1 MMGIK
6 ALRKVLLGLET
17 TAGTAVAADTIWHGT
32 GLIQDQRE
40 VIFPDEDIGYL
51 SGKDRNYIPKI
62 EAGVVFDATPAT
74 FEGLPVI
81 LCAGVKN
88 VVTGVTDTGGSG
100 KVYTYTFPTT
110 AANSIKTWTI
120 EGGDETQAEEVEYAF
135 VESFEIAGNGGE
147 ALTMSANWKGR
158 QVSKCTFTT
167 PVTVPATVE
176 EILFGKGKLYIDAV
190 AGTMG
195 ATEKSNTLLGMSLSV
210 TSGWMAKYAADG
222 NLFFSWAQSTKPE
235 VLLNVTFEHN
245 ASAVAEKDAW
255 KAKTG
260 RQLRL
265 KFEGNALTTA
275 GTFTYKTL
283 IIDLAGK
290 WESFD
295 SIGDM
300 NGNDIVTGVFRAGYD
315 ATAAK
320 FAEIKVV
327 NETAAY

>member
-1 MMGIK
+1 
-6 ALRKVLLGLET
+6 
-17 TAGTAVAADTIWHGT
+17 
-32 GLIQDQRE
+32 
-40 VIFPDEDIGYL
+40 
-51 SGKDRNYIPKI
+51 
-62 EAGVVFDATPAT
+62 
-74 FEGLPVI
+74 
-81 LCAGVKN
+81 
-88 VVTGVTDTGGSG
+88 
-100 KVYTYTFPTT
+100 
-110 AANSIKTWTI
+110 
-120 EGGDETQAEEVEYAF
+120 
-135 VESFEIAGNGGE
+135 
-147 ALTMSANWKGR
+147 MSANWKGR

-167 PVTVPATVE
+167 PVTVPAIVE
-176 EILFGKGKLYIDAV
+176 EMLFGKGKLYIDAV

-210 TSGWMAKYAADG
+210 TTGWIPKYAADG
-222 NLFFSWAQSTKPE
+222 QLYFSWAQATKPE

-245 ASAVAEKDAW
+245 ATAVAEKDAW
-255 KAKTG
+255 KAKTP

-275 GTFTYKTL
+275 GTFTYKTVF
-283 IIDLAGK
+283 IDLAGK

>member
-32 GLIQDQRE
+32 GSIEDQRE
-40 VIFPDEDIGYL
+40 VIFPDEDIGYI
-51 SGKDRNYIPKI
+51 SGKDRNYIPKV

-81 LCAGVKN
+81 LSAGVKN

-110 AANSIKTWTI
+110 TANSIKTWTI
-120 EGGDETQAEEVEYAF
+120 EAGDDQQAEEVEYAF
-135 VESFEIAGNGGE
+135 VESFELSGNGGE
-147 ALTMSANWKGR
+147 ALQMSANWKGR

-167 PVTVPATVE
+167 PVTTPATVE
-176 EILFGKGKLYIDAV
+176 EILFGKGKLYIDEV
-190 AGTMG
+190 GGTIG
-195 ATEKSNTLLGMSLSV
+195 STEKSNTLLGMSLSV
-210 TSGWMAKYAADG
+210 NTGWIAKYAADG
-222 NLFFSWAQSTKPE
+222 QLYFSWAQSTKPE

-245 ASAVAEKDAW
+245 ATAVAEKDAW
-255 KAKTG
+255 KAKTA

-295 SIGDM
+295 TIGDM
-300 NGNDIVTGVFRAGYD
+300 NGNDIVTGTFRAGYD

-327 NETAAY
+327 NETASY